1 MMSPWRILPHLLSVA
16 LMLEL
21 NYMVMLLLSF
31 FCLFSMAPLKIR
43 FFLFGTFDLIGSC
56 KQILFLLMIQLIE
69 LRDSSDAN
77 HQRKGNSCDEI
88 SHSKVM
94 SVLIYLSEL
103 FLISSPHF
111 LKFFLQ

>member
-1 MMSPWRILPHLLSVA
+1 
-16 LMLEL
+16 
-21 NYMVMLLLSF
+21 
-31 FCLFSMAPLKIR
+31 MAPLKIR

-94 SVLIYLSEL
+94 SVLICL
-103 FLISSPHF
+103 FLSKKKRF
-111 LKFFLQ
+111 